1 MIKHLK
7 LRNTGIIF
15 ELLVRQVASDTLKGR
30 DSKALDILKEF
41 YSGENLISKEFKLY
55 NFVLNNKNIS
65 EGKAET
71 ILSTITDISRK
82 FNNKKLKE
90 EKYNLI
96 SKIKKY
102 YNLDNFFSYK
112 IDNYK
117 PLAALYK
124 LLEAYRSD
132 NVFDP
137 QELIQNRQTL
147 LEHLTSSTYS
157 NQEVKDGLIEEYS
170 KFDKDL
176 RLLTYKILLEKFNE
190 KYKDILP
197 KQKEIIRKFITA
209 GNSIVE
215 LRKIVN
221 EELTSICEELK
232 TKVDVISDSVTK
244 IKLEALIENINL
256 VPSNK
261 KVDDTNLVDLL
272 MYYELLDELK
282 KL

>member
-15 ELLVRQVASDTLKGR
+15 ELLVRQVASDTLKGK

-256 VPSNK
+256 VPSYK